1 MKTSLVSLLSF
12 VLVICFSACNEPENK
27 GTDKKSDDSLSIVN
41 PVDTTSQTDNTDT
54 TDTGGSDNPI
64 SYRLTL
70 NFPGVSS
77 VGWAAVYVA
86 WIENESGENLQ
97 NIYICQKIVED
108 MTTNPGKLTGIAL
121 PYWARE
127 KTENTDLENVDA
139 VTGASIQDATEFV
152 RTLAIGNETKFRVCF
167 EIDRSK
173 NNNDYFT
180 DRPCFIYK
188 SALIDLNNLQESYEL
203 TLEAFMPNDTKDSSF
218 GQNPPLKDIPGFEVW
233 KYMTAL
239 QYIEP
244 IDMLLNESAEHSNLI
259 VEIIEQD

>member
-1 MKTSLVSLLSF
+1 MKTSIANLLCLF
-12 VLVICFSACNEPENK
+12 VIVCFSACNEPEGKN
-27 GTDKKSDDSLSIVN
+27 TDNNPADTLTTVN
-41 PVDTTSQTDNTDT
+41 SVDTTTPTNITDTASTGNTD
-54 TDTGGSDNPI
+54 DTP
-64 SYRLTL
+64 SYKVKLD
-70 NFPGVSS
+70 FPGVSS

-97 NIYICQKIVED
+97 NIYICQKIIED
-108 MTTNPGKLTGIAL
+108 MTTNTGVLTGIAL

-127 KTENTDLENVDA
+127 KTGNTDLENVDA
-139 VTGASIQDATEFV
+139 VTGASIQDATEFE
-152 RTLAIGNETKFRVCF
+152 RTLALGDVTKFRVCF

-203 TLEAFMPNDTKDSSF
+203 TLEAFMPNDTKGSSF
-218 GQNPPLKDIPGFEVW
+218 GQNPPLQDIPGFEVW
-233 KYMTAL
+233 KYMTSL

-244 IDMLLNESAEHSNLI
+244 IDMLLNESVEHSNLF
-259 VEIIEQD
+259 VEISEQ